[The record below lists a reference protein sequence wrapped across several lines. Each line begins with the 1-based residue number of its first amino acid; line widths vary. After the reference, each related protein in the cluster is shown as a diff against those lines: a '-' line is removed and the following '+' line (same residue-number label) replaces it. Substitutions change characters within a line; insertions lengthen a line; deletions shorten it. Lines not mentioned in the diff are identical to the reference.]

1 MTAAK
6 SPPASQRLTPS
17 QPPRTR
23 KGASP
28 RLPVSTYV
36 TPEAVKARYRKT
48 VQDMEAA
55 DHPKV
60 IKKNKKTS
68 KGIEAA
74 DNTTPPKKA
83 NKKNS
88 KGIEAADNTTPPKK
102 ANNVYTK

>member
-6 SPPASQRLTPS
+6 SPPASQKLTPS
-17 QPPRTR
+17 QPRRPG

-55 DHPKV
+55 DPKV
-60 IKKNKKTS
+60 IKKNKK
-68 KGIEAA
+68 GIEAA
-74 DNTTPPKKA
+74 DNTNPPKKA
-83 NKKNS
+83 NKKTS

>member
-1 MTAAK
+1 MTAPK

-55 DHPKV
+55 DPKV

-83 NKKNS
+83 N
-88 KGIEAADNTTPPKK
+88 
-102 ANNVYTK
+102 NVYTK